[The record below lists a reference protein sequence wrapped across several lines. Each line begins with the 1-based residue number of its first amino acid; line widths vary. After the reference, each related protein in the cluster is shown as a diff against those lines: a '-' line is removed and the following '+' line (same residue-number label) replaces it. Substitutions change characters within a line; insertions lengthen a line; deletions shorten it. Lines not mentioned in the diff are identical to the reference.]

1 MIAIP
6 PALARSVLDDAPDAM
21 VIIDTFGTIWFA
33 NRRVSALFGYAHGE
47 IIGQSIEKLM
57 PERFRFKHI
66 GQRGQFA
73 DDVRVRPMGSGP
85 DLCGLHC
92 DGTEF
97 PLEVSLSPV
106 EDAGRTLVAAAIR
119 DVTDRRRV
127 EEELV
132 VARDAVEAMREL
144 ADRANQGRKRFLKA
158 ASHDLRQPLQ
168 TLALLNVALRR
179 YLTNPG
185 VADILSQQEQAIGA
199 MSRLLNDLFQIGKLD
214 SGAIQP
220 EPSDF
225 AVPALFEELRAEF
238 AGTAAGKGLALDI
251 EPCDGLVH
259 GDRSLVALIL
269 RELISNAIQHTH
281 EGWVRLHCLRKDSFV
296 RIEVL
301 DTGVGIPPEQLPYI
315 FDEFH
320 QGDGAADSSLDGY
333 GLGLSIVKRLTNL
346 LRVELDV
353 RSEAGRG
360 SAFALVLPDIT
371 KPADMPPPQPS
382 VSPAT
387 SNARGP

>member
-33 NRRVSALFGYAHGE
+33 NRRVSGLFGYPHDE

-73 DDVRVRPMGSGP
+73 GDVRVRPVESEL
-85 DLCGLHC
+85 DLFGLRR

-106 EDAGRTLVAAAIR
+106 EDAGRTLVAAVIR

-132 VARDAVEAMREL
+132 VARDAVDAMREL
-144 ADRANQGRKRFLKA
+144 ADRANQGRKRFLEA

-168 TLALLNVALRR
+168 TLALLNEALRR
-179 YLTNPG
+179 CLTNPG
-185 VADILSQQEQAIGA
+185 AAEVLSQQEQAIGA

-220 EPSDF
+220 QPSDF
-225 AVPALFEELRAEF
+225 AVPPLVEELRAEF
-238 AGTAAGKGLALDI
+238 AGAAAGKGLALEI
-251 EPCDGLVH
+251 EPCDGLAH
-259 GDRSLVALIL
+259 SDRSLVALIL
-269 RELISNAIQHTH
+269 RELISNAINHTH
-281 EGWVRLHCLRKDSFV
+281 EGWVRLHCLRKAAFI

-301 DTGVGIPPEQLPYI
+301 DTGVGIAPEQLPYL

-320 QGDGAADSSLDGY
+320 QVD

-353 RSEAGRG
+353 RSEVGRG
-360 SAFALVLPDIT
+360 SAFTLVLPSISR
-371 KPADMPPPQPS
+371 PADTVSPEPS
-382 VSPAT
+382 VSPT
-387 SNARGP
+387 S